1 MGYSKE
7 EINETTNDMEN
18 SIKLIDEQINEFL
31 QGTDMEQYLERLPEI
46 LLKTFELTSNAISK
60 GKTHD
65 NKDDLLKLIE
75 ITTFELTVSNKKE
88 LKVKL
93 FEVLDKLI
101 SSDNCILEA
110 PSGVE
115 PDYKALQ
122 ASA

>member
-1 MGYSKE
+1 MKE
-7 EINETTNDMEN
+7 DTENEIQA
-18 SIKLIDEQINEFL
+18 IKEQMDALSES
-31 QGTDMEQYLERLPEI
+31 TDMEQYLERLPEI